1 MNDEKKEKL
10 KGLLIKGAEK
20 IIDTVKKNE
29 KENELEKPA
38 QQGNQRDLEQ
48 EKIDDDN
55 RKQISDGKG
64 EKPKDIDVK
73 EGEVIV
79 EILKEKEQ
87 EKEPREPLIL
97 SILGIILCAI
107 ILVSFGRL
115 LGLFSVS
122 LLKLGIAFI
131 VIVSVYSV
139 LERNHENKV
148 IKWLKKAAEDGNAVA
163 QFRLGMRYAKGK
175 GVVQDVNESL
185 KWFRKAAEQG
195 NKEAKKKLGNIL

>member
-20 IIDTVKKNE
+20 IINTVKKNE
-29 KENELEKPA
+29 KENELENPA

-64 EKPKDIDVK
+64 EKPKAIDVK

-97 SILGIILCAI
+97 SILVSIIMGAI
-107 ILVSFGRL
+107 FLVSFGRL
-115 LGLFSVS
+115 LCLF
-122 LLKLGIAFI
+122 LGIASI
-131 VIVSVYSV
+131 VIVSVCSI

-148 IKWLKKAAEDGNAVA
+148 IKWLKKAAEAGNAVA